1 MKWVRNKLDE
11 ARKPFEPGE
20 KFEKFAPAINAF
32 DTFLFT
38 PNHTTKKGAH
48 IRDVSDLK
56 RTMIT
61 VVLALVP
68 ALIFGMW
75 NTGAQYLYQERGLAS
90 VLDVPFL
97 DAFIEGAIL
106 VMPLIIVSYVVGLT
120 IEFIFAIYRG
130 HEVNEGYLVTGLLIP
145 MIFPVDIPLWMLA
158 LSVAFAVLIGKEAFG
173 GTGMNILN
181 PALTA
186 RAFAFFAYPLYMSG
200 NAIWV
205 HEGYTDAVSGET
217 ILGSLASGQYD
228 GAISGSAADAVAF
241 AGTSGKAAEASVLAN
256 IDFFDMFM
264 GFVPGSVAETSAL
277 MIIIGAI
284 ILIVTKVGSWRII
297 VGGVIGGAAMG
308 LIFNYFG
315 GLGGDFV
322 TDLVASGQITMDQVL
337 NDGNAVAALQLG
349 GWDATLL
356 EMGTNQLFNFP
367 FWQHLVVGSILFGIV
382 FMATDPVSAAQTLKG
397 KWIYGILIGFFGI
410 LIRIFNPAYPEG
422 IMLAILLMNV
432 FAPTIDHYVIQGNV
446 NKRKK
451 RLKKAQS
458 QQLKAA

>member
-1 MKWVRNKLDE
+1 MKWLRNKLDQ

-20 KFEKFAPAINAF
+20 KYEKFAPAINAF

-38 PNHTTKKGAH
+38 PNHTTQKGAH

-61 VVLALVP
+61 VVLALIP

-75 NTGAQYLYQERGLAS
+75 NSGAQYLYQERGLSS
-90 VLDVPFL
+90 VLDVPFM
-97 DAFIEGAIL
+97 DAFVEGAIL
-106 VMPLIIVSYVVGLT
+106 VLPLIIVSYVVGLT

-205 HEGYTDAVSGET
+205 HEGSTDAVSGET
-217 ILGSLASGQYD
+217 ILGALASGSYD
-228 GAISGSAADAVAF
+228 GQISGAASNAVAF
-241 AGTSGKAAEASVLAN
+241 SNTTAASETSVLAG
-256 IDFFDMFM
+256 IDFYDMFM
-264 GFVPGSVAETSAL
+264 GFIPGSVAETSAL

-284 ILIVTKVGSWRII
+284 ILIATKVGSWRII
-297 VGGVIGGAAMG
+297 LGGLIGGVVMG
-308 LIFNYFG
+308 LIFNFFG
-315 GLGGDFV
+315 GLGEDFV
-322 TDLVASGQITMDQVL
+322 TQLVDSGRITMDQVL
-337 NDGNAVAALQLG
+337 NDAGAVAALELG

-367 FWQHLVVGSILFGIV
+367 FYQHLVVGSILFGIV
-382 FMATDPVSAAQTLKG
+382 FMATDPVSAAQTTKG
-397 KWIYGILIGFFGI
+397 KWIYGILIGFFGL

-422 IMLAILLMNV
+422 IMLAILLLNV

-451 RLKKAQS
+451 RLKKAKV
-458 QQLKAA
+458 QLQTA